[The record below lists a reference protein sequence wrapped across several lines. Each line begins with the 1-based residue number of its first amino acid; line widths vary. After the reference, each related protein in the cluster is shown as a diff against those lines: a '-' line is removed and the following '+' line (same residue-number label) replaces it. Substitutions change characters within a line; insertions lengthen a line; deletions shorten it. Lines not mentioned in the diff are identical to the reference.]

1 MLTNPTPQ
9 RTDFSL
15 DVIGRYVCNGL
26 DEALRSTD
34 QKVRPDARPFDV
46 IVIGGGSFGPVLAQ
60 HLFEHDKTRS
70 HRILVL
76 EGGPL
81 VLTEHVQNIP
91 MPGLNVPAKT
101 SIAELRASGRD
112 GQSRNEIWGLAWH
125 SDEKFPGLAYC
136 VGGRS
141 VFFGG
146 WSPQLLDAE
155 MPLELWPRDVV
166 NSMKARYF
174 REASQQIGTN
184 VTNDFIHGPLHD
196 ALRQRLFEGI
206 NAGSV
211 RDAVPLA
218 QLPPHL
224 DLPAGISETLRQ
236 QMKLEAPLAVQSRAP
251 RSGSFPFNKYSSLPL
266 LIKATRAAWEQSK
279 NDDVKKRLMLVPN
292 CHVKRLNT
300 FRGRVTEV
308 ETNLGSV
315 PVPAGAVVVIA
326 LGTIESTRLALLS
339 FEGLSN
345 YHLIGRNLMA
355 HLRSNLTIRI
365 PRTALAIDPL
375 INELQASALF
385 VKGRH
390 VHPDGTTGYFHLQIT
405 AAGLGAHG
413 RDSEAELFRKIPDF
427 DSLDAF
433 QDADDTHVIIT
444 LRGIGEMEPHNPA
457 SQVRLDPEQDEFG
470 MRRAF
475 VSIVPSKKDGDLWDA
490 MDKAAD
496 EVAQLF
502 AGGQKFEILTSSG
515 SKWVSAG
522 DNLREALPY
531 ADRRD
536 TLGTTHHEAGGLWMG
551 DDPAA
556 SVTNAD
562 GRFHHLDNAY
572 VAGPALF
579 PTIGSPNPMLTGVAL
594 GRRTAEQ
601 ILRRLNPLPLEPGF
615 MYLFDGSEE
624 SFKAWQAVGQGAFSL
639 INGAIV
645 TQPGNDLGLLYY
657 AARPFSDFVLR
668 FQFRLDQLE
677 SNSGVFVRFR
687 DPRLPVPDR
696 SNPSVSHPYNNQAWV
711 PVTTGFEIQID
722 EMARGDAQRGIRDGL
737 DEHRTGAIYDIPLGQ
752 AAGSQAYVPGPGL
765 EAGEWH
771 NAEIKVVGNLYTVEM
786 NGQRTATFT
795 NLDTYRGK
803 STERDPHS
811 GFIGLQAHTGGVAF
825 RSIRIL
831 AASGAPRITRSI
843 EIDQQVLEP
852 AEMA

>member
-1 MLTNPTPQ
+1 MGTSPTSQ
-9 RTDFSL
+9 TTDFTR
-15 DVIGRYVCNGL
+15 DTMGRYICNGL
-26 DEALRSTD
+26 DEALRSAD
-34 QKVRPDARPFDV
+34 KSVQPEARPFDI

-60 HLFEHDKTRS
+60 HLFSRDKTHR

-76 EGGPL
+76 EGGPFIL
-81 VLTEHVQNIP
+81 PEHVQNLP
-91 MPGLNVPAKT
+91 TLGLDVPGKT
-101 SIAELRASGRD
+101 SIGDLRAMGQD
-112 GQSRNEIWGLAWH
+112 GKPRNEVWGLAWH
-125 SDEKFPGLAYC
+125 SDVPFPGLAYC
-136 VGGRS
+136 LGGRS
-141 VFFGG
+141 LFFGG
-146 WSPQLLDAE
+146 WSPQLLDSE
-155 MPLELWPRDVV
+155 MPRDRWPNGVV
-166 NSMKARYF
+166 SDLNARYF
-174 REASQQIGTN
+174 REAGEQIGVN
-184 VTNDFIHGPLHD
+184 ETNDFIHGPLHD
-196 ALRQRLFEGI
+196 ALRWRLFEGI
-206 NAGSV
+206 NN
-211 RDAVPLA
+211 RAVTGALPPA
-218 QLPPHL
+218 QLP
-224 DLPAGISETLRQ
+224 LPLEVPPNTPAVLRE
-236 QMKLEAPLAVQSRAP
+236 QMKLEAPLAVQSRQP
-251 RSGSFPFNKYSSLPL
+251 RAGFFPFNKFSAMPL
-266 LIKATRAAWEQSK
+266 LMKAARAAWVESG
-279 NDDVKKRLMLVPN
+279 NADVKKRLMIVPN
-292 CHVKRLNT
+292 CHVKRLRTAN
-300 FRGRVTEV
+300 GRVTEV
-308 ETNLGSV
+308 ETNLGNVTV
-315 PVPAGAVVVIA
+315 PPNGAVVVA

-339 FEGLSN
+339 FEGFPD
-345 YHLIGRNLMA
+345 YHLIGLNLMA
-355 HLRSNLTIRI
+355 HLRSNLTVRV
-365 PRTALAIDPL
+365 PRSALPVDSAIH
-375 INELQASALF
+375 ELQASALF

-390 VHPDGTTGYFHLQIT
+390 THADGTLQHFHLQIT
-405 AAGLGAHG
+405 AAGLGPQST
-413 RDSEAELFRKIPDF
+413 DSEAELFKKVPD
-427 DSLDAF
+427 LDAF
-433 QDADDTHVIIT
+433 DAFGTADDTHVVFTI
-444 LRGIGEMEPHNPA
+444 RGIGEMEARNPN
-457 SQVRLDPEQDEFG
+457 SRVTLDPELDEFG

-475 VSIVPSKKDGDLWDA
+475 VSIAWTEKDLALWDV

-496 EVAQLF
+496 DVAKLF
-502 AGGQKFEILTSSG
+502 AGDRPFEVLG
-515 SKWVSAG
+515 KA
-522 DNLREALPY
+522 
-531 ADRRD
+531 RD
-536 TLGTTHHEAGGLWMG
+536 GLGTTHHEAGTLWMG
-551 DDPAA
+551 EESST

-803 STERDPHS
+803 
-811 GFIGLQAHTGGVAF
+811 
-825 RSIRIL
+825 
-831 AASGAPRITRSI
+831 
-843 EIDQQVLEP
+843 
-852 AEMA
+852 